1 MTPSLLGNDLVI
13 NENDCNLSC
22 KYCLTGQSNLKQ
34 SHREQLIFRPPRR
47 DAYGIATP
55 LRNRVDTIIDRI
67 AQNSGVPLLKI
78 TGGEIFLVANII
90 ELIETAATRF
100 PSVVVQTNASLIR
113 PDHVKRLARL
123 RNLTLQISLDSHIFE
138 GNSLRVPRRDL
149 HEKILSKIVVLLET
163 GFPTEIYTV
172 LNERSADHLLDFID
186 WLDGFATDL
195 QLFAF
200 PIRGPES
207 DRFAMRPDQISIIQT
222 LADRRRRYERILP
235 PKPYFDRLLRF
246 FTNGERTFRCHLP
259 RLVISSF
266 SDGTVTA
273 CPNIWFS
280 ELGSVLSD
288 GWQETMST
296 VGQTLLYRA
305 LLGPRPRLDA
315 CKRCYTPWDLLSM
328 YIDDEISL
336 DDLCRSPIYRA
347 PEVRRYLAEA
357 KARYK
362 SSSTVEP
369 IHGPQLC

>member
-195 QLFAF
+195 HLFAF